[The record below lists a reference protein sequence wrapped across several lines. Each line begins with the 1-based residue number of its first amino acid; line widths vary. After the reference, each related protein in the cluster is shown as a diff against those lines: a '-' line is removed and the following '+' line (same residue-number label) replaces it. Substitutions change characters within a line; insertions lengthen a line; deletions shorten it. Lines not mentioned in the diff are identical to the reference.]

1 MNEPKQYPIR
11 SLDDIGDT
19 LSPENAERFLID
31 VVLAFK
37 SYMEVMHEFK
47 KANPELKDKKNSEL
61 MKFGFD
67 WVDDGGHDKLS
78 TRIEGPD
85 GLEIT
90 IKHGSVAP

>member
-1 MNEPKQYPIR
+1 MNEPKHYPVR

-19 LSPENAERFLID
+19 LTPENAERFLID

-37 SYMEVMHEFK
+37 SYMEVMHELK
-47 KANPELKDKKNSEL
+47 KAHPELNDKKNSDI

-67 WVDDGGHDKLS
+67 WVDDGEHAKLS
-78 TRIEGPD
+78 THIEGPN

-90 IKHGSVAP
+90 IKHGKEV